1 MIGEFHIFT
10 VHKKFKV
17 NTESE
22 IVLIMIS
29 LPHVLKLQPKG
40 RKKRNELK
48 AGDNLRSLKHK

>member
-40 RKKRNELK
+40 RKN
-48 AGDNLRSLKHK
+48 AMN